1 VRKRYWIQHAIR
13 KEGALSRQLD
23 IPVEEDIPVTLLRK
37 IVNTPI
43 GKTIRNPTSK
53 GKRRIKVT
61 RLLKKRAVLAL
72 TLKRLAKKRA
82 RKRR

>member
-1 VRKRYWIQHAIR
+1 MWIQHAIR

-23 IPVEEDIPVTLLRK
+23 IPVEEDIPTTLLKK

-43 GKTIRNPTSK
+43 GRTIRNPTKK
-53 GKRRIKVT
+53 GKKRIKVT

-72 TLKRLAKKRA
+72 TLKRRRKKR
-82 RKRR
+82 R